1 MVILRLPDGS
11 EKEVKS
17 GETFLEFIEREI
29 GAGLA
34 RNAVAVSLNGKLFDV
49 SAEAEGGDLNVIT
62 SKSEEG
68 LEIIRHSTAHI
79 MADAVTQLW
88 PGTKVAIGPSI
99 ENGFYY
105 DFDSEHSFST
115 DDLQKIE
122 KKMKEIVKNKTPFKR
137 EMISKA
143 DASSQFSAKGESYKV
158 EIIEQLQDGT
168 VSLYRHGEFTDLCR
182 GPHIPNTGYAKHFKL
197 LSVAGAYWRGNEN
210 NKMLQR
216 IYGVA
221 FGSKDDLKAHLEML
235 EEAKE
240 RDHRKIG
247 KELHLFDMNEE
258 VGPGLALWTPEGGR
272 IRTVIENF
280 WKREHYRH
288 GYDIVYTPHIGRGK
302 LWETSGHLGFYKDG
316 MYSPMDIDGEE
327 YYAKPM
333 NCPFHIMLYKSQKY
347 SYRDFPFRWAE
358 LGTVYRY
365 EKSGTLNGLKRVR
378 GFTQD
383 DAHLFCRMDQLED
396 EIKGVLDFSLHILK
410 SFEFTKFKVFLS
422 TRPEKYVGDIEAWEK
437 AEAALNR
444 TLENSGLPF
453 EINEGDG
460 AFYGPKIDINVTD
473 SIGRDWQLSTI
484 QVDFQLPERFDLSY
498 VGSDGQEHRPIML
511 HRALLGSLERFFGV
525 LIEHFK
531 GAFPMWL
538 SPVQVAL
545 IPVADRHQEVAKKL
559 EKLMKLNNIR
569 VQSDFRNEKTG
580 YKVREWVVQKTPY
593 IVVLGDNEADL
604 ERITVRVRGGE
615 QMTVST
621 EEFIRQL
628 NKENKEGMYF

>member
-1 MVILRLPDGS
+1 
-11 EKEVKS
+11 
-17 GETFLEFIEREI
+17 
-29 GAGLA
+29 
-34 RNAVAVSLNGKLFDV
+34 
-49 SAEAEGGDLNVIT
+49 
-62 SKSEEG
+62 
-68 LEIIRHSTAHI
+68 